1 MSSLTADGTSLVP
14 AAGNPANGGA
24 VVAPAPVFDG
34 PNLPVQDGP
43 NKPPAPVAPVTP
55 VAPVVKAPAPTA
67 PTTPVT
73 PTAGQIYNNNGSVD
87 DTTLDDTGISGGQNE
102 TSQNDMSDAET
113 RAQTIARFQSQIDAT
128 NAIYA
133 DELAKAQVAGKNMIG
148 EQTASNGRAGLSG
161 SSFGNASIGGVE
173 DKNQQNYAAV
183 EAAKQAAIATIM
195 DGANKQADT
204 DVAAKNTAYNAG
216 LDETL
221 KYQNDKDTRTATN
234 TSTAAKTFLD
244 QGIDPNTIDPALQ
257 KSLATK
263 YGVSFGSIVDSYNTQ
278 KASAAAASAAAAQ
291 KAEFKLGAGET
302 QFDANGNP
310 IAHLAA
316 KGTGGAG
323 GGSDAVSN
331 LLGTLNDYN
340 GQKYITSTD
349 LEGLTPAEKSVAIAA
364 AKAQGL
370 KTLSPK
376 DGDAIS
382 AINTAHQSLND
393 FGKFI
398 NDSGVLP
405 KNAFGQP
412 IQLAN
417 VSLNKY
423 LQTNNSIQEFKDW
436 QDSTLQV
443 LSGLTGKSSAR
454 LYSQIKD
461 MLPQPTDTL
470 TTAIDNINT
479 INKLL
484 DNSATGYIGKAPA
497 TPKITIPNA
506 SATGSRSSALT
517 PGSLFNFKGN
527 TAGSQGTA
535 APIVTAPDGTQ
546 IQIVG

>member
-310 IAHLAA
+310 IATVAPKESAADAAAASGALTTQQATVINNANTQLQSNPDVKAFQQTATAYANIQNIPTNTTDPVQDFALTTSIAHLIAP
-316 KGTGGAG
+316 GSTSLRGALNALKPEDLQSG
-323 GGSDAVSN
+323 AWN
-331 LLGTLNDYN
+331 TLN
-340 GQKYITSTD
+340 KI
-349 LEGLTPAEKSVAIAA
+349 EKEFAKKGDISPENVAS
-364 AKAQGL
+364 L
-370 KTLSPK
+370 KTLATQMYQTQQEQYS
-376 DGDAIS
+376 
-382 AINTAHQSLND
+382 NTR
-393 FGKFI
+393 
-398 NDSGVLP
+398 
-405 KNAFGQP
+405 NAVVQTAVNRGIANADDLITNYAGSSTTQGQP
-412 IQLAN
+412 SVADRAVVAKAFSNAPTTGAGSYDDFTDPSN
-417 VSLNKY
+417 VPQGQIPVINN
-423 LQTNNSIQEFKDW
+423 QTG
-436 QDSTLQV
+436 V
-443 LSGLTGKSSAR
+443 
-454 LYSQIKD
+454 
-461 MLPQPTDTL
+461 P
-470 TTAIDNINT
+470 
-479 INKLL
+479 
-484 DNSATGYIGKAPA
+484 GYIPQSEFD
-497 TPKITIPNA
+497 P
-506 SATGSRSSALT
+506 
-517 PGSLFNFKGN
+517 
-527 TAGSQGTA
+527 SQYTMA
-535 APIVTAPDGTQ
+535 
-546 IQIVG
+546 